1 MNVWKS
7 MKRDDSIMNAYNEEN
22 VFSENNPKFIGLV
35 NLLDAMCEE
44 GLLQRNPDD
53 RNSVLIYRS
62 GVDADT
68 YEASE
73 GWFSQNVFD
82 VAQEIMD
89 DCRNGDKSFFE
100 ALAEQGY
107 DVAFTEAGK
116 FSKLIK
122 TNEDTVPIP
131 KKTAS
136 AAIERD

>member
-1 MNVWKS
+1 MNVWMS

-22 VFSENNPKFIGLV
+22 VFSENNPQFIGLV

-62 GVDADT
+62 GVDANT
-68 YEASE
+68 YDASE
-73 GWFSQNVFD
+73 GWFSQNIFAA
-82 VAQEIMD
+82 AQEIMND
-89 DCRNGDKSFFE
+89 YEQGDRSFFD
-100 ALAEQGY
+100 ALKAQGY
-107 DVAFTEAGK
+107 DVAFTDAGE